1 MLATCAALLA
11 ASVTSVAQTIDEDT
25 DNSKARG
32 EVIELSPFEVS
43 AEEENGYRS
52 EQTMVGSRTAK
63 SLMEVPASL
72 SIINR
77 QQIDDLNAVEVH
89 EVLQFGTA
97 GVTQN
102 QTINDDVNI
111 RGFRTTQS
119 LRNGVT
125 KTSFKRN
132 PMYDVERI
140 EVIKGPGAMLL
151 GNNSFLG
158 GGVNFVSM
166 KPTHNKTGNAQVTI
180 GNNSYVR
187 FAGNVMGPLVD
198 SENFKI
204 DYRLTLGGLRADKD
218 KEIEEE
224 DQVFVGA
231 GLAFYFGSDTS
242 LLMNGYF
249 FRDNGYFYWE
259 DFLDYNSTVGST
271 TANPQPAVLNQYS
284 GKKFSAGRGDDA
296 LWENAD
302 AFVDVTFLHKLTENT
317 NMRLYYFGGNLQDRR
332 RHVRGIRINADNYTL
347 SRQDIPLVID
357 NVTNNLQGDI
367 THQFETDVFTLS
379 STAGFDWNS
388 TSHRQ
393 DLSVNNPG
401 DIDTRTVDFTADA
414 AYFSQPANGAGLPNT
429 SQGMSR
435 TKSFSYYFQEN
446 LSFLDDKVILVGGL
460 RWFQT
465 GGTRENP
472 IANTVTKNSDERF
485 KTHKY
490 GIVLRPI
497 PSISVYYT
505 DAANTF
511 PQNGVTDRFAAND
524 QLGDPLDTQ
533 EGTLE
538 EFGIKIDRDFSE
550 TISGYGSLVFYD
562 MSLTNVRTFGP
573 LPQATIA
580 GDQGIIQ
587 SPGDLADG
595 WEVEYGLRV
604 KSDAG
609 VFDLLGTYA
618 EGNSATAGAGSI
630 PAQDFV
636 PKKISLMGKY
646 EWTSGPLK
654 GFMIGGTYFDQDA
667 KRNSIWTIDFPATY
681 GAFTRYAWGKN
692 WSVQL
697 NLNNIT
703 DERHIVAI
711 AANGLVQTEPG
722 FDGKLAVKYKW

>member
-1 MLATCAALLA
+1 
-11 ASVTSVAQTIDEDT
+11 VV
-25 DNSKARG
+25 
-32 EVIELSPFEVS
+32 ELSPFLVK
-43 AEEENGYRS
+43 AENSGGYRS

-97 GVTQN
+97 GVTAN

-111 RGFRTTQS
+111 RGFRTAQS

-158 GGVNFVSM
+158 GGVNFVSTM
-166 KPTHNKTGNAQVTI
+166 PTHNKTGNAQVTF
-180 GNNSYVR
+180 GSNNYVR
-187 FAGNVMGPLVD
+187 LASNVMGPVVD
-198 SENFKI
+198 SDHFKV

-218 KEIEEE
+218 KEMEEE

-231 GLAFYFGSDTS
+231 GLAFYFGTDTS
-242 LLMNGYF
+242 LLVNGYF

-259 DFLDYNSTVGST
+259 DFLDYNSTTVGTTSAPQKAVINKYST
-271 TANPQPAVLNQYS
+271 KS
-284 GKKFSAGRGDDA
+284 FSAGRSEDA
-296 LWENAD
+296 FWDNAD
-302 AFVDVTFLHKLTENT
+302 AFIDVTFLHKLTDNT

-357 NVTNNLQGDI
+357 NVTNNLQGDL
-367 THQFETDVFTLS
+367 THKFAKSDFTLT
-379 STAGFDWNS
+379 STAGFDLSS
-388 TSHRQ
+388 TAHRQ

-401 DIDTRTVDFTADA
+401 DIDTRTVDFAADA
-414 AYFSQPANGAGLPNT
+414 IYFAKPANGAGLPNT
-429 SQGMSR
+429 SQGMARSR
-435 TKSFSYYFQEN
+435 NFSYYFQEN

-465 GGTRENP
+465 GGTKENP
-472 IANTVTKNSDERF
+472 IAKTVTKNNDERF
-485 KTHKY
+485 RTHKY
-490 GIVLRPI
+490 GIVIRPI

-511 PQNGVTDRFAAND
+511 PQNGVVDRFQAND
-524 QLGDPLDTQ
+524 QLGAPLETQ

-538 EFGIKIDRDFSE
+538 EFGIKVDRQFTE
-550 TISGYGSLVFYD
+550 KISGYGSLVFYD

-573 LPQATIA
+573 LPEATVP

-595 WEVEYGLRV
+595 WELEYGVRV
-604 KSDAG
+604 KNDSGA
-609 VFDLLGTYA
+609 FDLLGTYA
-618 EGNSATAGAGSI
+618 EGNSATAGAGAI

-636 PKKISLMGKY
+636 PMKISLMGRY
-646 EWTSGPLK
+646 EWTSGPLE
-654 GFMIGGTYFDQDA
+654 GFIIGGTYIDQDA
-667 KRNSIWTIDFPATY
+667 KRQGIWSVDYPATY
-681 GAFTRYAWGKN
+681 GAFSRYSWGKN

-697 NLNNIT
+697 NLNNLS

-711 AANGLVQTEPG
+711 AANGLIQTEPG
-722 FDGKLAVKYKW
+722 FDGKLAFKYKW